1 MEEIAMEAPQGPKK
15 ARDSSLPT
23 PEKKPYAKPVLQDY
37 GDIRDL
43 TLGSTMGNLESGG
56 GGITFRY

>member
-1 MEEIAMEAPQGPKK
+1 MEEIVMEPREGAEK

-43 TLGSTMGNLESGG
+43 TLGSTMGLLESGG
-56 GGITFRY
+56 GGTTFRY